1 MKALRPSLFICAL
14 LSLLI
19 TITGCEKDDR
29 ALIVGKIQQASDLVS
44 SEVVIDKVVFGKK
57 TRKVFFVPINE
68 SSFLA
73 YSQARVKTGINL
85 NNLSA
90 ADIKMEGTTITLT
103 LPPIEVINFSYP
115 PASFVEDSLISQPKK
130 FLNNIR
136 LEDQEAFFRQ
146 AELDIRESLPYMGL
160 VKSGQE
166 NTRKLMHT
174 LLKSLGFKEIYI
186 TFKSNELLIP
196 QVIVQEE
203 PDAIQKP

>member
-1 MKALRPSLFICAL
+1 MKFSGNIWVYFILALVAL
-14 LSLLI
+14 S
-19 TITGCEKDDR
+19 TGCADDER

-73 YSQARVKTGINL
+73 YSQAKIKTGINL
-85 NNLSA
+85 NKLSPT
-90 ADIKMEGTTITLT
+90 DIEIEGNTINLT
-103 LPPIEVINFSYP
+103 LPPIEVLNFSYP
-115 PASFVEDSLISQPKK
+115 PESFIEDTLISQPSK

-174 LLKSLGFKEIYI
+174 LLKSLGFAEIYI
-186 TFKSNELLIP
+186 AFKSDELIIP

-203 PDAIQKP
+203 PDSIQNP